1 MGSYVQ
7 NGEALELELELAPT
21 PTPAAAAAMAN
32 AMVNMIVVAA
42 LMVAPTAAMG
52 KDEVA
57 PSHGAALGL

>member
-7 NGEALELELELAPT
+7 NGEALALVLAPA

-32 AMVNMIVVAA
+32 AMVNMIVAAA

-52 KDEVA
+52 KDKVA
-57 PSHGAALGL
+57 PSHGAALG

>member
-7 NGEALELELELAPT
+7 NGEALELAPAPT
-21 PTPAAAAAMAN
+21 PAAAAAAAMAN
-32 AMVNMIVVAA
+32 AMVNTIVVAA

-57 PSHGAALGL
+57 PSHCAALG

>member
-7 NGEALELELELAPT
+7 NGEALALVLAPA

-42 LMVAPTAAMG
+42 LMVAPTARMG

-57 PSHGAALGL
+57 PSHCDALG

>member
-7 NGEALELELELAPT
+7 NGEALELAPAPT
-21 PTPAAAAAMAN
+21 PAAAAAAAMAN

-57 PSHGAALGL
+57 PSHCAALG

>member
-7 NGEALELELELAPT
+7 NGEALELAPA
-21 PTPAAAAAMAN
+21 PTPAAAAAAAAAMEN

-57 PSHGAALGL
+57 PSHCAALG

>member
-7 NGEALELELELAPT
+7 NGEALELAPA

-57 PSHGAALGL
+57 PSQGAALG

>member
-57 PSHGAALGL
+57 PSHGAALG

>member
-7 NGEALELELELAPT
+7 NGEALELELAPAPT
-21 PTPAAAAAMAN
+21 PAAAAAAAMAN
-32 AMVNMIVVAA
+32 AMVNTIVVAA

-57 PSHGAALGL
+57 PSHCAALG

>member
-7 NGEALELELELAPT
+7 NGEALELELAPAPT
-21 PTPAAAAAMAN
+21 PAAAAAAAMAN

-57 PSHGAALGL
+57 PSQGAALG

>member
-7 NGEALELELELAPT
+7 NGEALELAPA

-57 PSHGAALGL
+57 PSHCAALG

>member
-7 NGEALELELELAPT
+7 NGEALELAPA
-21 PTPAAAAAMAN
+21 PTPAAAAAAAMEN

-57 PSHGAALGL
+57 PSHGAALG

>member
-7 NGEALELELELAPT
+7 NGEALELELAPAPT
-21 PTPAAAAAMAN
+21 PAAAMAN

-52 KDEVA
+52 KDEIA
-57 PSHGAALGL
+57 PSQGAALG

>member
-7 NGEALELELELAPT
+7 NGEALALVLAPAPT
-21 PTPAAAAAMAN
+21 PAAAAAAAMAN

-57 PSHGAALGL
+57 PSHGAALG

>member
-7 NGEALELELELAPT
+7 NGEALELAPE

-57 PSHGAALGL
+57 PSHCAALG